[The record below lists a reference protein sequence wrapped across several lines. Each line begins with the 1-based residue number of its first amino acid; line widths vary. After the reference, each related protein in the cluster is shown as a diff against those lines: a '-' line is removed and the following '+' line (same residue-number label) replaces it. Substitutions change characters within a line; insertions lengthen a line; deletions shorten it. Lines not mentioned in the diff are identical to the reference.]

1 MEKRLLVID
10 DESALRMLVR
20 AVMESVG
27 WQVVEAPSGLE
38 AVEMFQ
44 ENPFLADVAL
54 LDMRMPGLDGHA
66 TLERL
71 HAIRSTLPV
80 VMLTAF
86 GTVGSAVDAM
96 KRGAF
101 DYIAK
106 PADNDELITV
116 LEKAYQYSTLLSENL
131 RLRQE
136 LESDLSGGRLVGG
149 SPAMRQIADFIRQ
162 VAPSEATVLIMGES
176 GTGKELIADALHN
189 HSNRADRPLIKVN
202 CAALPGQLLES
213 ELFGYEKGAFTG
225 AFKDKPGRFILARGG
240 SIFLDEIGELP
251 LEIQAKLL
259 RVLQERVVEPLG
271 SVKPVPVDVRIIC
284 ATNRNLRQEVR
295 AGRFRED
302 LYFRLNV
309 LELLVPPLRE
319 RLDDL
324 PLLVHDLLE
333 RLSQKNHREVRRV
346 SPAFMEALAA
356 YAWPGNVRELENVLE
371 RALILNRSD
380 ILGPESLPSQI
391 GQSQNREQERWAPGS
406 AGGWGLGGQQAAA
419 VAPQGGYAGGQFGNQ
434 VGMPFSPPAS
444 PVLSGAAGSMGAV
457 GDVGAAGTGQAPE
470 FANPLEKA
478 EYDALLQALSQYGGH
493 RERTAEALGVSRRT

>member
-1 MEKRLLVID
+1 MRIEKKLLVID

-27 WQVVEAPSGLE
+27 WQVVEAPSGLD

-44 ENPFLADVAL
+44 EDPFLADVAL

-71 HAIRSTLPV
+71 HEIRSTLPV

-101 DYIAK
+101 DYITK

-116 LEKAYQYSTLLSENL
+116 LEKAHQYSTLLSENV

-149 SPAMRQIADFIRQ
+149 SLAMRQIADFIRQ

-189 HSNRADRPLIKVN
+189 HSNRSDRPLVKVN

-295 AGRFRED
+295 EGRFRED

-309 LELLVPPLRE
+309 LELTVPPLRE

-391 GQSQNREQERWAPGS
+391 LQSQHRAAEHGAPAIPAAS
-406 AGGWGLGGQQAAA
+406 PASSGWSQ
-419 VAPQGGYAGGQFGNQ
+419 
-434 VGMPFSPPAS
+434 PPAA
-444 PVLSGAAGSMGAV
+444 PVQTGQPGLPGPHGLNGPNGAV
-457 GDVGAAGTGQAPE
+457 QTPE

-493 RERTAEALGVSRRT
+493 RERTAEALGVSRRTLQYKLKKFGLTRQYHN